1 MKKAWIVVLALA
13 VLVSISGW
21 AVINI
26 ESSLRSQLHDLR
38 KSYDELKSR
47 YEELQSRYLALS
59 KTYSELQ
66 RTLQENLSSLL
77 ENYSIL
83 KEKCEKLKREVK
95 YEISVLVDRDYYS
108 SLISD
113 FKKANESILV
123 AMYLMVYD
131 PDDPLDWANDLI
143 RELVNARERGVN
155 VTVVIEYRT
164 HTGYM
169 DSNLEAYSYLS
180 ANGVNVKL
188 DEESDTDH
196 MKLVIIDDKIVYIGS
211 HNWSESAL
219 YYNHETSVKIV
230 SEEIAET
237 FKEYFKGI

>member
-1 MKKAWIVVLALA
+1 
-13 VLVSISGW
+13 
-21 AVINI
+21 
-26 ESSLRSQLHDLR
+26 
-38 KSYDELKSR
+38 
-47 YEELQSRYLALS
+47 
-59 KTYSELQ
+59 
-66 RTLQENLSSLL
+66 
-77 ENYSIL
+77 L
-83 KEKCEKLKREVK
+83 KEENEKLKREVK
-95 YEISVLVDRDYYS
+95 YEISVLIDRDYYS

-131 PDDPLDWANDLI
+131 PDDSFDWANDLI
-143 RELVNARERGVN
+143 RELVKAKNRGVN
-155 VTVVIEYRT
+155 VSIVIEYRT
-164 HTGYM
+164 YTGYM
-169 DSNLEAYSYLS
+169 DSNLEAYNYLS

-230 SEEIAET
+230 SEEIAEI
-237 FKEYFKGI
+237 FKEYFKNI

>member
-1 MKKAWIVVLALA
+1 
-13 VLVSISGW
+13 
-21 AVINI
+21 
-26 ESSLRSQLHDLR
+26 
-38 KSYDELKSR
+38 
-47 YEELQSRYLALS
+47 
-59 KTYSELQ
+59 
-66 RTLQENLSSLL
+66 
-77 ENYSIL
+77 
-83 KEKCEKLKREVK
+83 
-95 YEISVLVDRDYYS
+95 
-108 SLISD
+108 
-113 FKKANESILV
+113 
-123 AMYLMVYD
+123 
-131 PDDPLDWANDLI
+131 
-143 RELVNARERGVN
+143 
-155 VTVVIEYRT
+155 
-164 HTGYM
+164 M

>member
-21 AVINI
+21 AIINT
-26 ESSLRSQLHDLR
+26 ESSLRNQLHDLR
-38 KSYDELKSR
+38 KSYDELRSR
-47 YEELQSRYLALS
+47 YEELQSKYLALS

-77 ENYSIL
+77 EKYSIL
-83 KEKCEKLKREVK
+83 KEENEKLKREVK
-95 YEISVLVDRDYYS
+95 YEISVLIDRDYYS

-143 RELVNARERGVN
+143 RELINARERGVN

-164 HTGYM
+164 YTGYM
-169 DSNLEAYSYLS
+169 DSNLEEYNYLS

-230 SEEIAET
+230 SEEIAEI
-237 FKEYFKGI
+237 FKEYFKNI